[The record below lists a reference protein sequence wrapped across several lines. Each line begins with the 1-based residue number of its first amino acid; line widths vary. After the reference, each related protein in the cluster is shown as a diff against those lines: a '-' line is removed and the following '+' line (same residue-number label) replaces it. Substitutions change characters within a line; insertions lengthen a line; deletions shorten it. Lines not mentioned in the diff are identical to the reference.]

1 MENSM
6 LFTIVIPFHNREKYL
21 PDTLH
26 SVLGQTYRPLRLV
39 LVDNNSTDNSQ
50 AVCRAFIEK
59 HSAPDFEITLTSEPQ
74 PGASAARNRGLG
86 LVRTPYVYF
95 FDSDDCMSADFLSDA
110 AALLQSNTKQT
121 AEKTDIIASTT
132 RILYPGGKL
141 RTRTPRP
148 ALSPTTQILTGMLST
163 QSMII
168 RTEFLREAGGWRTDL
183 KRWNDW
189 ELGLRLLLRQPGMIT
204 LTPKAYHAILAHPDS
219 ITGKD
224 FKSNTD
230 DLLYAIRA
238 VETQVSGHPALCD
251 AVAARRL
258 ILSGHLHHEG
268 ATEAANRIRRE
279 VMRQHPGLKWKFFA
293 AWCRFP
299 RRAAWKVYQILFKGS
314 CQSR

>member
-1 MENSM
+1 MEHSM

-39 LVDNNSTDNSQ
+39 LVDNNSSDGSM
-50 AVCRAFIEK
+50 AVCKAFIEK
-59 HSAPDFEITLTSEPQ
+59 HSAPDFEITLTAEPQ
-74 PGASAARNRGLG
+74 PGASAARNCGLA

-95 FDSDDCMSADFLSDA
+95 FDSDDRMSADFLSDA
-110 AALLQSNTKQT
+110 ATLLQSAGPGQN
-121 AEKTDIIASTT
+121 AHVDLIAATT
-132 RILYPGGKL
+132 RIAYPDGRL

-148 ALSPTTQILTGMLST
+148 ILSPSAQILTGMLST

-189 ELGLRLLLRQPGMIT
+189 ELGLRLLLHKPRMIT
-204 LTPKAYHAILAHPDS
+204 LTGRAYHAILAHPDS
-219 ITGKD
+219 ITGND
-224 FKSNTD
+224 FRSNAD

-238 VETQVSGHPALCD
+238 AEMQVSDEPALCD

-258 ILSGHLHHEG
+258 ILAGHLHHEG
-268 ATEAANRIRRE
+268 ATDIAQRICRE
-279 VMRQHPGLKWKFFA
+279 VLRQHPGLRWKLFA
-293 AWCRFP
+293 AWCRYP
-299 RRAAWKVYQILFKGS
+299 RRGAWKVYPILFNL
-314 CQSR
+314 